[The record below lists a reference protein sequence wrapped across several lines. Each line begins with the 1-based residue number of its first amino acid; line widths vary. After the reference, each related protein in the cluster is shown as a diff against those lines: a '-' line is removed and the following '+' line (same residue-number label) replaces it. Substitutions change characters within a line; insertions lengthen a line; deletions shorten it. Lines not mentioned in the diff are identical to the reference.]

1 MSYARLIPR
10 ILLGLVFFVF
20 GLNGFLHFI
29 PQPPM
34 SPVAG
39 QFFGG
44 LAVTGYLIP
53 LLFLTQITGGILLLA
68 GIFVPFALILLAP
81 VITNIFLFHLFVAPD
96 GLPIAAIV
104 VALELWLAWSYRD
117 RFAPLFQS

>member
-1 MSYARLIPR
+1 MNYGRLIPR

-34 SPVAG
+34 SGVAA

-44 LAVTGYLIP
+44 IAATHYLIP
-53 LLFLTQITGGILLLA
+53 LLFLTQVTGGVLLLA
-68 GIFVPFALILLAP
+68 GIFVPFALVLLAP
-81 VITNIFLFHLFVAPD
+81 VVLNIFCFHVFVAPE
-96 GLPIAAIV
+96 GLPIAIVV
-104 VALELWLAWSYRD
+104 VALEVWLAISYREH
-117 RFAPLFQS
+117 FSSLFSS